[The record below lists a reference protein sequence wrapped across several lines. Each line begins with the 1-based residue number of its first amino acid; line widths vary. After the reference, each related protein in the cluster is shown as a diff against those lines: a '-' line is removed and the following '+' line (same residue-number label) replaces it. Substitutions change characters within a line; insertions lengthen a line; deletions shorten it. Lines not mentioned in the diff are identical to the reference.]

1 MRHAGQGRQAAGGHG
16 PAAEVPPDVTPH
28 AGDGLDTEA
37 LEAESAVEADAVI
50 DAGTG
55 QRSWR
60 ALAYQ
65 LLGIIAVLLGLVAWL
80 LLADLSPAE
89 LTTLSPAALW
99 GHTLEHLQLT
109 LLAAVIVLAVAV
121 PLGIA
126 LTRKRLRF
134 LSAPV
139 LVLANIGQA
148 APSIGLVVLLAF
160 WLGFG
165 FWAAVIALVLYGLLP
180 VLRNTMVGLQHVDQ
194 RLVEAGRGMGMTAAA
209 VLFKVELPMAVPI
222 MLAGIRTAL
231 VLLVGTAA
239 LATFINGGG
248 LGILITTGVQLN
260 LPAVLVVG
268 SLLVALLALFI
279 DWVGRVVEHV
289 ARPKGL

>member
-1 MRHAGQGRQAAGGHG
+1 MTRPGQSPQTAGKPDAAQAGAGL
-16 PAAEVPPDVTPH
+16 PDTDP
-28 AGDGLDTEA
+28 LDTEA
-37 LEAESAVEADAVI
+37 LDADSAVGADAVI

-60 ALAYQ
+60 ALGYQ
-65 LLGIIAVLLGLVAWL
+65 LLGIIAVLLVLVGWL

-89 LTTLSPAALW
+89 LTTLAPAALW
-99 GHTLEHLQLT
+99 GYTLEHLQLT
-109 LLAAVIVLAVAV
+109 LLAAVIVLVVAI

-126 LTRKRLRF
+126 LTRKRLRV
-134 LSAPV
+134 LSGPV

-165 FWAAVIALVLYGLLP
+165 FWAAVISLVLYGVLP

-279 DWVGRVVEHV
+279 DWVGRVVEHF
-289 ARPKGL
+289 AHPKGL

>member
-1 MRHAGQGRQAAGGHG
+1 MSGPVQRSHATGGTGAAAGG
-16 PAAEVPPDVTPH
+16 
-28 AGDGLDTEA
+28 AGTTDTES
-37 LEAESAVEADAVI
+37 LNTETLDAETAVGADAVI
-50 DAGTG
+50 VAGTAG
-55 QRSWR
+55 RSWW
-60 ALAYQ
+60 ALGYQ
-65 LLGIIAVLLGLVAWL
+65 LLGIIAVLVALAGWL
-80 LLADLSPAE
+80 LVADLSPAE
-89 LTTLSPAALW
+89 LTTLAPAALW

-109 LLAAVIVLAVAV
+109 LLAAAIVLVIAV

-134 LSAPV
+134 LSGPV

-165 FWAAVIALVLYGLLP
+165 FRAAVVALILYGVLP
-180 VLRNTMVGLQHVDQ
+180 VLRNTMVGIQHVDQ
-194 RLVEAGRGMGMTAAA
+194 RLVEAGRGMGMSAAA

-268 SLLVALLALFI
+268 SLLVAVLALFI
-279 DWVGRVVEHV
+279 DWAGRVVEHL

>member
-1 MRHAGQGRQAAGGHG
+1 MRRAGERTATAGENAA
-16 PAAEVPPDVTPH
+16 VPETTP
-28 AGDGLDTEA
+28 LDTEA
-37 LEAESAVEADAVI
+37 LDAESTVGADAVI

-60 ALAYQ
+60 ALGYQ

-80 LLADLSPAE
+80 SFADLSPAE
-89 LTTLSPAALW
+89 LTTLAPGALW
-99 GHTLEHLQLT
+99 AYTLEHLQLA
-109 LLAAVIVLAVAV
+109 LLAAAIVLVVAI

-126 LTRKRLRF
+126 LTRKSLRF
-134 LSAPV
+134 LSGPV
-139 LVLANIGQA
+139 LVVANIGQA

-165 FWAAVIALVLYGLLP
+165 FWAAVISLVLYGVLP

-279 DWVGRVVEHV
+279 DWVGRVVEHL
-289 ARPKGL
+289 AHPKGL